1 MNKLAT
7 AIAIIQ
13 AEAQI
18 KQQAQPVTYDF
29 WSLDGNLFDR
39 YSTDDPDQ
47 HASWLA
53 HWYGVAADEIR
64 YEKTTT

>member
-29 WSLDGNLFDR
+29 WSLDGDLLET
-39 YSTDDPDQ
+39 YATDAPGWY
-47 HASWLA
+47 AGVVA
-53 HWYGVAADEIR
+53 HFHDIHADEVR
-64 YEKTTT
+64 YEKATT